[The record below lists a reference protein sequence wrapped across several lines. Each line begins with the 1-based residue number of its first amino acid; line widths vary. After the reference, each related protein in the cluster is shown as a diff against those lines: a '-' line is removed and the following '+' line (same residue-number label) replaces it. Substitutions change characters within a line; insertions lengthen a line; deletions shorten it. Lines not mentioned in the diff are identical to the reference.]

1 MIRCNSYKILL
12 LFSIFTVLL
21 IHCNESPQG
30 IQNAFFEDLPPESPK
45 VNLAFNF
52 TSDTNNK
59 IDSTKSFNGIPNWSE
74 RLYFDA
80 TISNTLDGMIR
91 DVKLLIKEVD
101 SSRKIEAFSDDTLY
115 FGSILPSQSADPDT
129 YWCIS
134 CTTDDEI
141 YLGRTWVKAG
151 NTISS
156 TSSATLTLS
165 ILFKYEDNQ
174 LAQEVSH
181 TFNIYP

>member
-1 MIRCNSYKILL
+1 MV
-12 LFSIFTVLL
+12 FL

-30 IQNAFFEDLPPESPK
+30 IQNAFFEDNPTESPK
-45 VNLAFNF
+45 VNLEFKF

-59 IDSTKSFNGIPNWSE
+59 IDNNKSFNGIPNWSE

-80 TISNTLDGMIR
+80 TISNTLDGIIS
-91 DVKLLIKEVD
+91 DVKLLIKQVD
-101 SSRKIEAFSDDTLY
+101 SSRKIEAFSADTLY
-115 FGSILPSQSADPDT
+115 FGFILPSQSADPDT

-134 CTTDDEI
+134 CSTDDEI
-141 YLGRTWVKAG
+141 YLGRTRVKAG

-165 ILFKYEDNQ
+165 IFFNYEDNQ
-174 LAQEVSH
+174 IEQEDIH